1 VLLIDVRRPDEIS
14 ANGGFPVYLSIQIG
28 ELEKHLDAI
37 PKDRIIV
44 TVSNHAARGGK
55 AADLLASHGFNV
67 AGAVGAETYEK
78 EGGTLTKIE
87 PPKKAGEAENKFR
100 IQEVRIQKS
109 EFRIRGIRGMKT
121 HHLLLIAGLSVLAC
135 GAGVCSSRVRGGVRR
150 QAIHHAQGIAHRV
163 DWINPHAWLH
173 VDVKD
178 ASGKVVNWSVEF
190 GSPNALLRRGLRKT
204 DFPPGTEVVIEGYRA
219 KNGTATL
226 NGRSV
231 KLPDGRN
238 LFTGGSA
245 PDEQPQ
251 Q

>member
-1 VLLIDVRRPDEIS
+1 MKPAHLIIPI
-14 ANGGFPVYLSIQIG
+14 IG
-28 ELEKHLDAI
+28 LGL
-37 PKDRIIV
+37 
-44 TVSNHAARGGK
+44 
-55 AADLLASHGFNV
+55 LLAP
-67 AGAVGAETYEK
+67 A
-78 EGGTLTKIE
+78 
-87 PPKKAGEAENKFR
+87 
-100 IQEVRIQKS
+100 
-109 EFRIRGIRGMKT
+109 
-121 HHLLLIAGLSVLAC
+121 
-135 GAGVCSSRVRGGVRR
+135 RVS
-150 QAIHHAQGIAHRV
+150 AHHAFAAEYDARQFMTIKGSLTGV

-190 GSPNALLRRGLRKT
+190 GAPNALLRRGLRKT
-204 DFPPGTEVVIEGYRA
+204 DFPPGTEVVVDGYRA

-238 LFTGGSA
+238 LFACGSS